1 MHCTFFCIRANNRQL
16 DAVKHSD
23 YLLLL
28 LLLTVRIASLPRLR
42 RLQAATT
49 LRNDRQTDKQTK
61 QPTKQPFDTVHTF
74 YVVVFLQT
82 TTDKATT
89 ATTTEIY
96 ASNNKALP
104 TIAIITP
111 IQQRQKPVI
120 LAIVIG
126 RYREESRE
134 RECAGELERS
144 REVCK
149 TAQLNKTTNA
159 VGMENYPKH
168 LKVATQTAA
177 TLTTAVIAPSSSP
190 IP

>member
-1 MHCTFFCIRANNRQL
+1 MHCNFFCIRANNRQL

-23 YLLLL
+23 YLLL

-74 YVVVFLQT
+74 YVVVFF
-82 TTDKATT
+82 ANNNR
-89 ATTTEIY
+89 Y

-111 IQQRQKPVI
+111 KQQRQKPVI

-126 RYREESRE
+126 CYREESRE
-134 RECAGELERS
+134 RERAGELERS

-149 TAQLNKTTNA
+149 TAQLNKTTTA

-177 TLTTAVIAPSSSP
+177 TLTTAVIPPSSSP
-190 IP
+190 IR

>member
-23 YLLLL
+23 YLL

-89 ATTTEIY
+89 TQIY

-134 RECAGELERS
+134 RERAGELERS

-149 TAQLNKTTNA
+149 TAQLNKTTTA

-177 TLTTAVIAPSSSP
+177 TLTTAVIPPCSSP

>member
-1 MHCTFFCIRANNRQL
+1 M
-16 DAVKHSD
+16 
-23 YLLLL
+23 
-28 LLLTVRIASLPRLR
+28 
-42 RLQAATT
+42 
-49 LRNDRQTDKQTK
+49 
-61 QPTKQPFDTVHTF
+61 
-74 YVVVFLQT
+74 QT
-82 TTDKATT
+82 TTDNATT
-89 ATTTEIY
+89 ATTTEIC

-134 RECAGELERS
+134 RERERAGELERS

-149 TAQLNKTTNA
+149 TAQLNKTTTA

-177 TLTTAVIAPSSSP
+177 TLTTAVIPPSSSP

>member
-1 MHCTFFCIRANNRQL
+1 M
-16 DAVKHSD
+16 
-23 YLLLL
+23 
-28 LLLTVRIASLPRLR
+28 LLTVRIASLPRLR

-49 LRNDRQTDKQTK
+49 LRNDRQTNKQTK

-82 TTDKATT
+82 TTDNATT

-134 RECAGELERS
+134 RERAGELERS

-149 TAQLNKTTNA
+149 TAQLNKTTTA

-177 TLTTAVIAPSSSP
+177 TLTTAVIPPSSSS